1 MARKLTRSTL
11 CFKGEQLLLDGKAA
25 TVSGESAI
33 TSNHAMAGND
43 DGNRIG
49 AIRQADCTRGFGIA
63 DAVCEFAIR
72 DCFSVRDFTEMA
84 PNIFLKRSTFRSE
97 ANVEFFQ
104 LAGEVGAKLADRLFQ
119 RIRALVPC

>member
-1 MARKLTRSTL
+1 MSISSILTKV
-11 CFKGEQLLLDGKAA
+11 CFFFQAEDG
-25 TVSGESAI
+25 
-33 TSNHAMAGND
+33 
-43 DGNRIG
+43 
-49 AIRQADCTRGFGIA
+49 
-63 DAVCEFAIR
+63 IR

-119 RIRALVPC
+119 CIRALVPCWAWAAVRICKINSAESVLIRD

>member
-1 MARKLTRSTL
+1 MARKLTRATL
-11 CFKGEQLLLDGKAA
+11 CFESKQLLLNGKAA
-25 TVSGESAI
+25 TVSGEFAI

-72 DCFSVRDFTEMA
+72 DCFSVRDFTAMA
-84 PNIFLKRSTFRSE
+84 PNIFPKRSTFRSE
-97 ANVEFFQ
+97 RNFKFF
-104 LAGEVGAKLADRLFQ
+104 
-119 RIRALVPC
+119 